1 MKIIAV
7 IPARFNSKR
16 FRGKPLVKLV
26 GKTMIE
32 RVYSQVL
39 NTKLFDN
46 IIVATDDI
54 RIAKEVKRF
63 GGSVVVTSV
72 DHKSGTD
79 RIWEVVKDMSVDG
92 IVNIQGDE
100 PLIPEKL
107 IEELYN
113 SLLKDDSD
121 VVTAAFESDSIKD
134 FRSLDIVKVIVDNTG
149 NALYFSRAMI
159 PNNEYSKFDSFL
171 HHIGIYGYKK
181 AVLKDFIESKN
192 SLLEEKEKLE
202 QLRFLEN
209 GVKIK
214 VLKTNY
220 KSMGVDVPGDIGIVE
235 KLIKG
240 KNE

>member
-46 IIVATDDI
+46 IIVATDDV

-113 SLLKDDSD
+113 SLLQDDSD
-121 VVTAAFESDSIKD
+121 VVTAAFKNDSIKD
-134 FRSLDIVKVIVDNTG
+134 FRSSNIVKVIVDNTG

-159 PNNEYSKFDSFL
+159 PNNEYSKFDGFL

-181 AVLKDFIESKN
+181 AVLKDFIESEN
-192 SLLEEKEKLE
+192 SLLEEKEQLE

-235 KLIKG
+235 KLIKE

>member
-39 NTKLFDN
+39 NTKFFDN
-46 IIVATDDI
+46 IIVATDDV

-72 DHKSGTD
+72 NHKSGTD

-107 IEELYN
+107 IEEIYN

-121 VVTAAFESDSIKD
+121 VVTAAFKNDSIKD
-134 FRSLDIVKVIVDNTG
+134 FRSSNIVKVIVDNTG

-159 PNNEYSKFDSFL
+159 PNNEYSKFDNFL

-192 SLLEEKEKLE
+192 SLLEEKENLE

-235 KLIKG
+235 KLIKE